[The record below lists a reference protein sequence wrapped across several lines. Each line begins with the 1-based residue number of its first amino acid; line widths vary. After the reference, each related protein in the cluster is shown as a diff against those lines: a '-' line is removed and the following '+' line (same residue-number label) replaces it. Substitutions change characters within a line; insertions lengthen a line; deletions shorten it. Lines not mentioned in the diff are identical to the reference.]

1 LYVLHFGSGSSVK
14 SFPKPSSA
22 NIGNY
27 SAGESSRAKE
37 APKSIILEDVLIS
50 FHPSKSKE
58 ALQKKDGISK
68 SLLPNLEE

>member
-1 LYVLHFGSGSSVK
+1 LRTFLE
-14 SFPKPSSA
+14 PSSA
-22 NIGNY
+22 NTGNF